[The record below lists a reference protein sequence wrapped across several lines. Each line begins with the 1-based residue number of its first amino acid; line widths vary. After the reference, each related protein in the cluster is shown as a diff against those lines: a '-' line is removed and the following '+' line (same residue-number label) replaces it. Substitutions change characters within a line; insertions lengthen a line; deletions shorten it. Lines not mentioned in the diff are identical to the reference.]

1 MVLNNDEDNN
11 LFHKQAKFYLKISD
25 KQIKKGMFKRRV
37 EQVINGINKD
47 VIYEIN
53 KKVNYG
59 VKKRRF
65 NASVSTSYNYM
76 PY

>member
-1 MVLNNDEDNN
+1 
-11 LFHKQAKFYLKISD
+11 
-25 KQIKKGMFKRRV
+25 MFKRRV